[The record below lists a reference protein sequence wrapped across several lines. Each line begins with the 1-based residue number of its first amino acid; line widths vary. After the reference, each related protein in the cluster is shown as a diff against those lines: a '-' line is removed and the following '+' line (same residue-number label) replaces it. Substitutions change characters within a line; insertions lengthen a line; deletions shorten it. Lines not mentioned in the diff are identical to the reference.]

1 MESGRMAYKIVYIGV
16 LSAMMTLP
24 AAGYADE
31 TVAESVQRIA
41 AQHQTEI
48 SPAFVDKL
56 STLIADFIIGGH
68 APQ

>member
-1 MESGRMAYKIVYIGV
+1 
-16 LSAMMTLP
+16 L
-24 AAGYADE
+24 AADLLDAWKRADE